1 MTSKNIFL
9 SKLSTWGQ
17 IPQTFFKKEI
27 LPVLAD
33 LRLAIILLL
42 LIAIFSISGTVIEQG
57 QSLEFYQAN
66 YPESPALFG
75 FLTWKVIV
83 LIGLDKVY
91 QTWWFLSLLI
101 LFGSSLTA
109 CTFTRQLPTLKSARR
124 WKYYQ
129 KPQQFKNLALSTELE
144 QNSLDTLEQIL
155 KKRYYRVFQ
164 EEDKLY
170 ARRGL
175 IGRIGPIVVHASML
189 IILAGSII
197 GSMTGF
203 MAQEMVPSGATFQV
217 QHIFNAGRFAASQIP
232 QDWSVK
238 VNRFWIDY
246 TPDGVID
253 QFYSDLSVLNNQ
265 GEEVDHKIIHVN
277 QPLRYDGV
285 TFYQADWGIAGVKV
299 RINNSPGFQFPM
311 AQLDTGGQGRIWGTW
326 IPTKPDLSE
335 GVSILVKDLQGT
347 VFIYNETGELI
358 ATAREGKGTP
368 IDDNVTLFIDKLIG
382 STGLQIKS
390 DPGIPMVYLGFG
402 LLMIS
407 VLMSYIS
414 HSQIWALKSGDRL
427 YIGAKT
433 NRAKVTFER
442 EVLSIIDEIESSSK
456 PKMETN

>member
-17 IPQTFFKKEI
+17 IPQTFFKKEV
-27 LPVLAD
+27 LPLLAD

-42 LIAIFSISGTVIEQG
+42 LIAVFSVSGTVIEQG
-57 QSLEFYQAN
+57 QSIDFYQTN

-75 FLTWKVIV
+75 FLTWKVIL
-83 LIGLDKVY
+83 LIGLDQVY

-124 WKYYQ
+124 WQYYQ
-129 KPQQFKNLALSTELE
+129 RPQQFKNLALSTELE
-144 QNSLDTLEQIL
+144 LNSLDNLENVL
-155 KKRYYRVFQ
+155 KKRYFKVFQ
-164 EEDKLY
+164 EDNKLY
-170 ARRGL
+170 ARRGI

-197 GSMTGF
+197 GAFTGF
-203 MAQEMVPSGATFQV
+203 MAQEMVPSGATFKV
-217 QHIFNAGRFAASQIP
+217 QHIFNAGRFSESQVP

-253 QFYSDLSVLNNQ
+253 QFYSDLSVLNDQ
-265 GEEVDHKIIHVN
+265 GEEVDRKTIHVN

-285 TFYQADWGIAGVKV
+285 TFYQADWGIAGIRV
-299 RINNSPGFQFPM
+299 RVNNSPSFLLPM
-311 AQLDTGGQGRIWGTW
+311 AQLDTNGQGRIWGTW
-326 IPTKPDLSE
+326 VPTKPDLTE
-335 GVSILVKDLQGT
+335 GVSVLVKDLQGT
-347 VFIYNETGELI
+347 VFIYKETGELI
-358 ATAREGKGTP
+358 ATAREGNSTTINETITLH
-368 IDDNVTLFIDKLIG
+368 IDQLVG

-390 DPGIPMVYLGFG
+390 DPGIPIVYLGFG

-414 HSQIWALKSGDRL
+414 HSQIWVLKSGDRL
-427 YIGAKT
+427 YLGAKT
-433 NRAKVTFER
+433 NRAKVAFER
-442 EVLSIIDEIESSSK
+442 EVLGIIDEVESAS
-456 PKMETN
+456 